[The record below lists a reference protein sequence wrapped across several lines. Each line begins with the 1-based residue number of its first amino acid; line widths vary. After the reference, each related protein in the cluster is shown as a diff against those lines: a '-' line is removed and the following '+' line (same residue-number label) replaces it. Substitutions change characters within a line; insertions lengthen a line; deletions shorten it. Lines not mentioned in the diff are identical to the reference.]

1 MKAISIAF
9 FILYTK
15 ITMIKEEKEII
26 KLDDGRE
33 ITLTTGKLAKQAH
46 GSVEVR
52 MGKTHLLA
60 TVVSSFE
67 AREGVDF
74 LPLTVD
80 YREKFSADGRFPGG
94 FLKREARPT
103 DQEILV
109 MRLVDRILRPM
120 FPSDY
125 HAEVQIMISLNSHDE
140 NVKPD
145 ALAALAASTA
155 IAISDIPFNGP
166 ISECRVAR
174 IDGSFMINP
183 SSEQLA
189 NADIDLM
196 VGASADSVAM
206 VEGEMNEVSEAE
218 MIEAIK
224 IGHEAIKVQCAAQLK
239 LAEKVGA
246 TSEKREYCHE
256 THNEDLKERIKK
268 ETYDAVYAV
277 AAEGLGKEER
287 STKFKS
293 VKTDW
298 IATLTEEEV
307 EKYDSKLIGVYY
319 HDVEKEAV
327 RNLVLTER
335 KRLDGRETAQIRPIW
350 CEVDYLASPHGS
362 AVFTRGET
370 QSLTTVTLGSATDV
384 NRLDGVTHQGS
395 ESFYLHYNFPP
406 FSTGEARMKF
416 SVSRR
421 EIGHGNLA
429 QRALK
434 KMIPA
439 DNPYTVRI
447 VSDIL
452 ESNGSSSMATV
463 CAGTMALMDAGV
475 KIIKPVSGIAMGLI
489 SDEKDPN
496 NYAVLS
502 DILGD
507 EDHLGDMDFKV
518 CGTADGITACQ
529 MDIKVQGL
537 SYEILDKALNQA
549 RDGRLHILEK
559 IVDTISEPRVQLK
572 PQTPK
577 IIKLEVPKSTIGG
590 IIGPGGKIIQE
601 MQATTETVISIE
613 EVDDKG
619 VVEILG
625 TDQEKIDLAIEKI
638 RSIAFIPEKG
648 KTYKGK
654 VKSIMPYG
662 AFIGISSN
670 TDGLLH
676 VSEIAW
682 ERVENVEDVLKEGQ
696 EIEVKLIDI
705 DERSGKLKL
714 SRKVLLPRPEKK

>member
-1 MKAISIAF
+1 MPFLI
-9 FILYTK
+9 FINK
-15 ITMIKEEKEII
+15 EDKMIKEEKQII
-26 KLDDGRE
+26 KLEDGRE
-33 ITLTTGKLAKQAH
+33 ITISTGKLAKQAH

-52 MGKTHLLA
+52 MGNTHMLA
-60 TVVSSFE
+60 TVVSSFD
-67 AREGVDF
+67 ARDGVDF

-80 YREKFSADGRFPGG
+80 YREKFAADGRFPGG

-125 HAEVQIMISLNSHDE
+125 HAEVQVMISLNSHDPE
-140 NVKPD
+140 VKPD

-155 IAISDIPFNGP
+155 IALSDIPFNGP

-174 IDGSFMINP
+174 IDGKYVVNP
-183 SSEQLA
+183 SSADLE

-206 VEGEMNEVSEAE
+206 VEGEMSEVSEAE

-224 IGHEAIKVQCAAQLK
+224 VGHEAIKVQCAAQLA
-239 LAEKVGA
+239 LAAQIGVSA
-246 TSEKREYCHE
+246 DKRDYCHE
-256 THNEDLKERIKK
+256 THDADLKAKIKT

-277 AAEGLGKEER
+277 AAEGLGKDER
-287 STKFKS
+287 STKFKA

-298 IATLTEEEV
+298 IAGLSEEEV

-327 RNLVLTER
+327 RALVLAEG
-335 KRLDGRETAQIRPIW
+335 KRLDGRATTEIRPIW
-350 CEVDYLASPHGS
+350 CEVDYLYSPHGS

-384 NRLDGVTHQGS
+384 NRLDGVTHQGH
-395 ESFYLHYNFPP
+395 EDFYLHYNFPP
-406 FSTGEARMKF
+406 FSTGEARPLRGT
-416 SVSRR
+416 SRR

-463 CAGTMALMDAGV
+463 CAGTLALMDAGV
-475 KIIKPVSGIAMGLI
+475 KIQKPVSGIAMGLI

-507 EDHLGDMDFKV
+507 EDHLGDMDFKIT
-518 CGTADGITACQ
+518 GTADGITACQ

-549 RDGRLHILEK
+549 RDGRLHILGKLVE
-559 IVDTISEPRVQLK
+559 TIAEPRVQLK

-577 IIKLEVPKSTIGG
+577 IVVLNVPKSTIGG

-601 MQATTETVISIE
+601 LQASTETNISIE
-613 EVDDKG
+613 EVDDMG

-625 TDQEKIDLAIEKI
+625 TDQEKIDLAVEKI
-638 RSIAFIPEKG
+638 RSIAFIPEVG
-648 KTYKGK
+648 AIYKGK

-662 AFIGISSN
+662 AFVGISSN
-670 TDGLLH
+670 TDGLVH
-676 VSEIAW
+676 ISELAW
-682 ERVENVEDVLKEGQ
+682 ERVENVEDVLKEG
-696 EIEVKLIDI
+696 ETIEVKLIAI

-714 SRKVLLPRPEKK
+714 SRKVLLPKPENQAK

>member
-1 MKAISIAF
+1 MPFLFYIQ
-9 FILYTK
+9 YN
-15 ITMIKEEKEII
+15 TMIKEEKEII

-52 MGKTHLLA
+52 MGNTHLLA
-60 TVVSSFE
+60 TVVSSFD

-125 HAEVQIMISLNSHDE
+125 HAEVQIMISLNSHDPS
-140 NVKPD
+140 VKPD

-224 IGHEAIKVQCAAQLK
+224 IGHEAIKVQCAAQVK
-239 LAEKVGA
+239 LATKVGA
-246 TSEKREYCHE
+246 SSVKREYCHE
-256 THNEDLKERIKK
+256 IHDEHLKERINK

-277 AAEGLGKEER
+277 AAEGLGKDER
-287 STKFKS
+287 STKFKA

-298 IATLTEEEV
+298 IATLSEEEV

-335 KRLDGRETAQIRPIW
+335 KRLDGRETTEIRPIW
-350 CEVDYLASPHGS
+350 CEVDYLYSPHGS

-395 ESFYLHYNFPP
+395 EDFYLHYNFPP

-463 CAGTMALMDAGV
+463 CAGTMALMDAGI

-559 IVDTISEPRVQLK
+559 IVETIAEPRVQLK

-577 IIKLEVPKSTIGG
+577 IVVLKVPKSTIGG

-601 MQATTETVISIE
+601 LQASTETNISIE
-613 EVDDKG
+613 EVDNMG

-625 TDQEKIDLAIEKI
+625 TDQEKIDLAVDQIK
-638 RSIAFIPEKG
+638 SIAFMPEKG

-676 VSEIAW
+676 VSEISW
-682 ERVENVEDVLKEGQ
+682 ERVQNVEDVLKEGQ

-714 SRKVLLPRPEKK
+714 SRKALLPKPEKK

>member
-1 MKAISIAF
+1 
-9 FILYTK
+9 
-15 ITMIKEEKEII
+15 MIKEKTQII

-33 ITLTTGKLAKQAH
+33 ISISTGKLAKQAH
-46 GSVEVR
+46 GSVELR
-52 MGKTHLLA
+52 MGDTHLLA
-60 TVVSSFE
+60 TVVSSPE
-67 AREGVDF
+67 AKEGVDF

-125 HAEVQIMISLNSHDE
+125 HAEVQIMISLNSHDK

-145 ALAALAASTA
+145 ALAALAASSA
-155 IAISDIPFNGP
+155 ISLSDIPFNGP

-174 IDGSFMINP
+174 INGSFMINP
-183 SSEQLA
+183 SSEQLE

-206 VEGEMNEVSEAE
+206 VEGEMSEVSEAE

-224 IGHEAIKVQCAAQLK
+224 IGHEAIKVQCAAQLE
-239 LAEKVGA
+239 LAAKVGV
-246 TSEKREYCHE
+246 SEVKRDYSHE
-256 THNEDLKERIKK
+256 THDEKLKNKIKND
-268 ETYDAVYAV
+268 TYKSVYSI
-277 AAEGLGKEER
+277 AAEGLGKDER
-287 STKFKS
+287 SAKFKT

-298 IATLTEEEV
+298 IATLSEEQVAE
-307 EKYDSKLIGVYY
+307 YDSKLIDLYY
-319 HDVEKEAV
+319 HDVEKEAI
-327 RNLVLTER
+327 RDLVLTER
-335 KRLDGRETAQIRPIW
+335 RRLDGREMTEIRPIW
-350 CEVDYLASPHGS
+350 CEIDYLYSPHGS

-384 NRLDGVTHQGS
+384 NRLDGVTYQGH
-395 ESFYLHYNFPP
+395 EDFYLHYNFPP

-434 KMIPA
+434 KMIPT

-463 CAGTMALMDAGV
+463 CAGTLALMDAGI
-475 KIIKPVSGIAMGLI
+475 KIQKPVSGIAMGLI
-489 SDEKDPN
+489 SDEKNPD

-507 EDHLGDMDFKV
+507 EDHLGDMDFKI
-518 CGTADGITACQ
+518 CGTSDGITACQ
-529 MDIKVQGL
+529 MDIKIQGL
-537 SYEILDKALNQA
+537 SYEILSKALNQA
-549 RDGRLHILEK
+549 REGRLHILQK
-559 IVDTISEPRVQLK
+559 IVDTIAEPRAQLK

-577 IIKLEVPKSTIGG
+577 IIVLQVPKSTIGG

-601 MQATTETVISIE
+601 LQASTETNISIE
-613 EVDDKG
+613 EVDDMG

-625 TDQEKIDLAIEKI
+625 TNQDKIDLAVEKI
-638 RSIAFIPEKG
+638 RSIAFVPEIG
-648 KTYKGK
+648 AVYKGT

-662 AFIGISSN
+662 AFVGISAN
-670 TDGLLH
+670 TDGLVH
-676 VSEIAW
+676 VSELAW
-682 ERVENVEDVLKEGQ
+682 ERVENVEDILKEGQ
-696 EIEVKLIDI
+696 VIEVKLIAI
-705 DERSGKLKL
+705 DEKSGKLKL
-714 SRKVLLPRPEKK
+714 SRKVLLPKPERENK

>member
-1 MKAISIAF
+1 
-9 FILYTK
+9 
-15 ITMIKEEKEII
+15 
-26 KLDDGRE
+26 
-33 ITLTTGKLAKQAH
+33 
-46 GSVEVR
+46 
-52 MGKTHLLA
+52 
-60 TVVSSFE
+60 
-67 AREGVDF
+67 
-74 LPLTVD
+74 
-80 YREKFSADGRFPGG
+80 
-94 FLKREARPT
+94 
-103 DQEILV
+103 
-109 MRLVDRILRPM
+109 
-120 FPSDY
+120 
-125 HAEVQIMISLNSHDE
+125 
-140 NVKPD
+140 
-145 ALAALAASTA
+145 
-155 IAISDIPFNGP
+155 
-166 ISECRVAR
+166 
-174 IDGSFMINP
+174 MINP

-224 IGHEAIKVQCAAQLK
+224 IGHEAIKVQCAAQVN
-239 LAEKVGA
+239 LAAKVSA
-246 TSEKREYCHE
+246 SSEKREYNHE
-256 THNEDLKERIKK
+256 TRDEQLKERINK
-268 ETYDAVYAV
+268 ETYDAVYSV
-277 AAEGLGKEER
+277 ASEGLGKDER
-287 STKFKS
+287 SIKFKA

-298 IATLTEEEV
+298 IATLSEEEV

-319 HDVEKEAV
+319 HDVEKEAI
-327 RNLVLTER
+327 RNLVLSEG
-335 KRLDGRETAQIRPIW
+335 KRLDGRATTEIRPIW
-350 CEVDYLASPHGS
+350 CEVDYLYSPHGS

-370 QSLTTVTLGSATDV
+370 QSLTTVTLGSGTDV

-395 ESFYLHYNFPP
+395 EDFYLHYNFPP

-463 CAGTMALMDAGV
+463 CAGTMALMDAGI

-537 SYEILDKALNQA
+537 SYEILEKALNQA
-549 RDGRLHILEK
+549 RDGRLHILDK
-559 IVDTISEPRVQLK
+559 IVETIAEPRVQLK

-577 IIKLEVPKSTIGG
+577 IVVLKVPKSTIGG

-601 MQATTETVISIE
+601 LQASTETNISIE
-613 EVDDKG
+613 EVDNIG

-625 TDQEKIDLAIEKI
+625 TDQEKIDLAVAQI

-662 AFIGISSN
+662 AFIGISPT

-682 ERVENVEDVLKEGQ
+682 ERVANVEDVLKEGQ

-714 SRKVLLPRPEKK
+714 SRKVLLPKPEKK

>member
-1 MKAISIAF
+1 MIAF
-9 FILYTK
+9 FTLYTK
-15 ITMIKEEKEII
+15 NTMIKEEKEII

-60 TVVSSFE
+60 TVVSNKE

-80 YREKFSADGRFPGG
+80 YREKFAADGRFPGG

-166 ISECRVAR
+166 ISEVRVAR
-174 IDGSFMINP
+174 IDNNFIINP
-183 SSEQLA
+183 SSEDLES
-189 NADIDLM
+189 ADIDLM
-196 VGASADSVAM
+196 VGASSDSVAM
-206 VEGEMNEVSEAE
+206 VEGEMDEVSENE

-224 IGHEAIKVQCAAQLK
+224 IAHEAIKIQCQAQLN
-239 LAEKVGA
+239 LASKIA
-246 TSEKREYCHE
+246 KSSPKREYSHE
-256 THNEDLKERIKK
+256 THDEELRAHIKEA
-268 ETYDAVYAV
+268 TYDKVYDV
-277 AAEGLGKEER
+277 AKQGLSKEER
-287 STKFKS
+287 SKKFKA
-293 VKTDW
+293 VKDEY
-298 IATLTEEEV
+298 IASLNEEEAL
-307 EKYDSKLIGVYY
+307 EKAGLIGTYY

-327 RNLVLTER
+327 RNLVLNESI
-335 KRLDGRETAQIRPIW
+335 RLDGRKTDEIRPIW
-350 CEVDYLASPHGS
+350 CEIDYLSSPHGS

-370 QSLTTVTLGSATDV
+370 QSLTTVTLGSSTDV
-384 NRLDGVTHQGS
+384 NRLDGVTYQGH
-395 ESFYLHYNFPP
+395 EDFYLHYNFPP
-406 FSTGEARMKF
+406 FSTGEARMLRGT
-416 SVSRR
+416 SRR

-463 CAGTMALMDAGV
+463 CAGTLALMDAGI
-475 KIIKPVSGIAMGLI
+475 KIQKPVSGIAMGLI
-489 SDEKDPN
+489 TDYNDN
-496 NYAVLS
+496 NKFAVLS

-518 CGTADGITACQ
+518 TGTKDGITACQ

-537 SYEILDKALNQA
+537 SYDILEKALNQA

-559 IVDTISEPRVQLK
+559 LTDVISEPRVQLK
-572 PQTPK
+572 DHTPK

-613 EVDDKG
+613 EVDEKG

-625 TDQEKIDLAIEKI
+625 TNQEKIDLAIEKI

-676 VSEIAW
+676 VSEISW
-682 ERVENVEDVLKEGQ
+682 ERVEKVEDVLKEGQ

-714 SRKVLLPRPEKK
+714 SRKVLLPKPEKNK

>member
-1 MKAISIAF
+1 MFGIFKS
-9 FILYTK
+9 
-15 ITMIKEEKEII
+15 E
-26 KLDDGRE
+26 
-33 ITLTTGKLAKQAH
+33 
-46 GSVEVR
+46 
-52 MGKTHLLA
+52 
-60 TVVSSFE
+60 
-67 AREGVDF
+67 F
-74 LPLTVD
+74 LRS
-80 YREKFSADGRFPGG
+80 Y
-94 FLKREARPT
+94 
-103 DQEILV
+103 
-109 MRLVDRILRPM
+109 
-120 FPSDY
+120 
-125 HAEVQIMISLNSHDE
+125 
-140 NVKPD
+140 
-145 ALAALAASTA
+145 
-155 IAISDIPFNGP
+155 
-166 ISECRVAR
+166 
-174 IDGSFMINP
+174 
-183 SSEQLA
+183 
-189 NADIDLM
+189 
-196 VGASADSVAM
+196 
-206 VEGEMNEVSEAE
+206 
-218 MIEAIK
+218 
-224 IGHEAIKVQCAAQLK
+224 
-239 LAEKVGA
+239 
-246 TSEKREYCHE
+246 
-256 THNEDLKERIKK
+256 EDLKERIKK

-277 AAEGLGKEER
+277 AAEGLGKDER

-298 IATLTEEEV
+298 IATLSEEEV

-577 IIKLEVPKSTIGG
+577 IIKLEVPKSTIDGK
-590 IIGPGGKIIQE
+590 IGPGGKIIQE

>member
-174 IDGSFMINP
+174 IDGNFMINP

-246 TSEKREYCHE
+246 TSDKREYCHE
-256 THNEDLKERIKK
+256 THDEDLKERIKK

-277 AAEGLGKEER
+277 AAEGLGKDER

-298 IATLTEEEV
+298 IATLSEEEV

-335 KRLDGRETAQIRPIW
+335 RRLDGRETAQIRPIW

>member
-1 MKAISIAF
+1 MIAF
-9 FILYTK
+9 FTLYTK
-15 ITMIKEEKEII
+15 NTMIKEEKEII

-166 ISECRVAR
+166 ISEVRVAR
-174 IDGSFMINP
+174 INNNFVINP
-183 SSEQLA
+183 SSEDLA
-189 NADIDLM
+189 SADIDLM

-246 TSEKREYCHE
+246 SSEKREYSHE
-256 THNEDLKERIKK
+256 THDEDLKERIKK
-268 ETYDAVYAV
+268 ETYDSVYAV
-277 AAEGLGKEER
+277 AAEGLGKNER

-298 IATLTEEEV
+298 IETLSEEEV
-307 EKYDSKLIGVYY
+307 EKYDAKLIGVYY
-319 HDVEKEAV
+319 HDVEKEAI

-335 KRLDGRETAQIRPIW
+335 KRLDGRKTDEIRPIW

-370 QSLTTVTLGSATDV
+370 QSLTTVTLGSSTDV
-384 NRLDGVTHQGS
+384 NRLDGVTYQGH
-395 ESFYLHYNFPP
+395 EDFYLHYNFPP

-434 KMIPA
+434 KMIPV

-475 KIIKPVSGIAMGLI
+475 KITKPVSGIAMGLI
-489 SDEKDPN
+489 SDEKNPD

-518 CGTADGITACQ
+518 CGTSDGITACQ

-613 EVDDKG
+613 EVDEKG

-625 TDQEKIDLAIEKI
+625 TNQEKIDLAIEKI

-676 VSEIAW
+676 VSEISW
-682 ERVENVEDVLKEGQ
+682 ERVEKVEDVLKEGQ

-714 SRKVLLPRPEKK
+714 SRKVLLPKPEKK

>member
-1 MKAISIAF
+1 
-9 FILYTK
+9 
-15 ITMIKEEKEII
+15 MINEKTQII
-26 KLDDGRE
+26 KLEDGRE
-33 ITLTTGKLAKQAH
+33 ISISTGKLAKQAH

-60 TVVSSFE
+60 TVVSSLE
-67 AREGVDF
+67 AKEGVNF

-80 YREKFSADGRFPGG
+80 YREKFAADGRFPGG

-145 ALAALAASTA
+145 ALAALAASAA
-155 IAISDIPFNGP
+155 ITLSDIPFNGP

-174 IDGSFMINP
+174 IDGKFIINP
-183 SSEQLA
+183 SSSDLA

-196 VGASADSVAM
+196 VGASQDSVAM
-206 VEGEMNEVSEAE
+206 VEGEMNEVSESE

-224 IGHEAIKVQCAAQLK
+224 IAHEAIKVQCKAQLE
-239 LAEKVGA
+239 LAEKTGVS
-246 TSEKREYCHE
+246 SEKRDYCHE
-256 THNEDLKERIKK
+256 THDEDLKTRISK
-268 ETYDAVYAV
+268 ETYDKIYSV
-277 AAEGLGKEER
+277 ASEGLTKEER
-287 STKFKS
+287 SSKFKTI
-293 VKTDW
+293 KTDW
-298 IATLTEEEV
+298 VSSLTEEET
-307 EKYDSKLIGVYY
+307 EKYDPKLIDTYY
-319 HDVEKEAV
+319 HDTEKKAV
-327 RNLVLTER
+327 RNLVLSDK
-335 KRLDGRETAQIRPIW
+335 KRLDGRKTTEIRPIW
-350 CEVDYLASPHGS
+350 CEIDYLSSPHGS
-362 AVFTRGET
+362 AIFTRGET

-384 NRLDGVTHQGS
+384 NRLDGVTYQGH

-406 FSTGEARMKF
+406 FSTGEARMIRGT
-416 SVSRR
+416 SRR

-434 KMIPA
+434 KMIPSE
-439 DNPYTVRI
+439 NPYTVRI

-463 CAGTMALMDAGV
+463 CAGTLALMDAGI
-475 KIIKPVSGIAMGLI
+475 KIQKPVSGIAMGLI
-489 SDEKDPN
+489 SNEENPN

-507 EDHLGDMDFKV
+507 EDHLGDMDFKI

-529 MDIKVQGL
+529 MDIKIQGL
-537 SYEILDKALNQA
+537 SYKVLAEALNQA
-549 RDGRLHILEK
+549 KEGRLHILEK
-559 IVDTISEPRVQLK
+559 IVETISEPRTKLK

-577 IIKLEVPKSTIGG
+577 IIVLNVPKSTIGG

-601 MQATTETVISIE
+601 LQASTETNISIE
-613 EVDDKG
+613 EVDDMG

-625 TDQEKIDLAIEKI
+625 TNQEKIDLAVEKI
-638 RSIAFIPEKG
+638 KSIAFVPEIG
-648 KTYKGK
+648 AVYKGI

-662 AFIGISSN
+662 AFVGISAN
-670 TDGLLH
+670 TDGLVH
-676 VSEIAW
+676 ISELAW
-682 ERVENVEDVLKEGQ
+682 ERVENVEDILKEG
-696 EIEVKLIDI
+696 EKIEVKLIAI
-705 DERSGKLKL
+705 DEKSGKLKL
-714 SRKVLLPRPEKK
+714 SRKVLLPKPEKEK